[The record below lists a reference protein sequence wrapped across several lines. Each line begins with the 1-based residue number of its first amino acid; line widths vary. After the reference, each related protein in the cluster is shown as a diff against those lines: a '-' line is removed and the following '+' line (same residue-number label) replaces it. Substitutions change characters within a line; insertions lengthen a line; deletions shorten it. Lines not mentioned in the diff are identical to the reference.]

1 MSCSAHLLLDSLGGL
16 DSWERKNSFISSL
29 SSVDLLLVDQQWLC
43 SNTINYSNS
52 PMKTWNDFLC
62 RSFFSLFGLLFLFP
76 FPFALAMRFN
86 YVGYFIYLARFS
98 IWWLLEKPNK
108 TKAHARNQ
116 SKMET
121 IVKTLSCFSF
131 VLVLVAFNRSHFC
144 CVCKT
149 WKNVRLL
156 LMTVLREKMRRK
168 ANEKTYTKN
177 RILILWQSVQ
187 RNNSSLYW
195 AISVDNKINKK
206 EAQNAKG
213 KQFHRVYISNWNHYL
228 SRLIVQPFSL
238 CQAILTMRLWL
249 CVCARL
255 FFHAFVVCAFVLFYC
270 RDVNCLLSRITS
282 TCCPCWNSVR
292 IFPLV
297 VGFFSPLILSSTA
310 NVSHVRR
317 IYTR

>member
-1 MSCSAHLLLDSLGGL
+1 MLSTFALGFFGGGL
-16 DSWERKNSFISSL
+16 DSWERENSFISSL

-62 RSFFSLFGLLFLFP
+62 RSFFSLSGLLFLFS

-149 WKNVRLL
+149 WKNVGLL

-213 KQFHRVYISNWNHYL
+213 KQFHRVYIFRIETTIFPAS
-228 SRLIVQPFSL
+228 SFSHSHFARRFSP
-238 CQAILTMRLWL
+238 CDCD